1 MALTQA
7 DKNEMLNAIK
17 AESLGV
23 DELTQATSLDGVVS
37 LPAIRGTEVVS
48 VPVSLLRKP
57 AEDAAAKAN
66 TAATNATNAA
76 SQANSAR
83 DSAATAA
90 ATANAAASTAE
101 TAANAAKQAV
111 ADAQQV
117 VSIHEGTA
125 VAARDGATARFS
137 RFVNLNV
144 TTEMMSSAT
153 AGGEIVYLTQK
164 KVFAYVLQGK
174 YYLSWSNDTYRR

>member
-90 ATANAAASTAE
+90 ATANAAASTL
-101 TAANAAKQAV
+101 
-111 ADAQQV
+111 
-117 VSIHEGTA
+117 SLIH
-125 VAARDGATARFS
+125 
-137 RFVNLNV
+137 
-144 TTEMMSSAT
+144 
-153 AGGEIVYLTQK
+153 I
-164 KVFAYVLQGK
+164 
-174 YYLSWSNDTYRR
+174 

>member
-90 ATANAAASTAE
+90 ARRCIYGRNSSQCREAS
-101 TAANAAKQAV
+101 
-111 ADAQQV
+111 
-117 VSIHEGTA
+117 G
-125 VAARDGATARFS
+125 R
-137 RFVNLNV
+137 
-144 TTEMMSSAT
+144 
-153 AGGEIVYLTQK
+153 
-164 KVFAYVLQGK
+164 
-174 YYLSWSNDTYRR
+174 